1 MDASPKTQL
10 TDVMTI
16 DRLADFG
23 AAWRA
28 KDVDRLMSFMTDDC
42 VFRASVGTE
51 PGTVFHGRDEVRHG
65 FELMLVYDA
74 GAEAH
79 GGLAFIAGDRGASQW
94 SYSLTAADGTVTE
107 VQGCDLYEF
116 AGDRIRI
123 KDAYRKVHGDITS
136 STSHRG

>member
-1 MDASPKTQL
+1 MDAVAKTQA
-10 TDVMTI
+10 TDVMTM

-28 KDVDRLMSFMTDDC
+28 GDVDRLMSFMTDDC
-42 VFRASVGTE
+42 VFRASVGTG
-51 PGTVFHGRDEVRHG
+51 PGTVFQGRDAVRRG
-65 FELMLVYDA
+65 FELMRAYDE

-94 SYSLTAADGTVTE
+94 SYSYTTSDGTASE

-116 AGDRIRI
+116 AGDRIRV
-123 KDAYRKVHGDITS
+123 KDAYRKVHGDITRPAPGCS
-136 STSHRG
+136 

>member
-1 MDASPKTQL
+1 MDASAKTQAA
-10 TDVMTI
+10 DAMTM

-28 KDVDRLMSFMTDDC
+28 GDVDRLMSFMTGDC
-42 VFRASVGTE
+42 VFRASVGTG
-51 PGTVFHGRDEVRHG
+51 PGTVFQGRDEVRCG
-65 FELMLVYDA
+65 FELMLAYDE

-94 SYSLTAADGTVTE
+94 AYSSTTAAGTVIE

-116 AGDRIRI
+116 AGDLIRV
-123 KDAYRKVHGDITS
+123 KDAYRKVHGDITQPAPG
-136 STSHRG
+136 R

>member
-1 MDASPKTQL
+1 MGGSAKTQAG
-10 TDVMTI
+10 DVMTM

-28 KDVDRLMSFMTDDC
+28 GDVDRLMSFMAGDC
-42 VFRASVGTE
+42 VFRASVGTG
-51 PGTVFHGRDEVRHG
+51 PGTVFRGRDEVRRG
-65 FELMLVYDA
+65 FELMLAYDE

-94 SYSLTAADGTVTE
+94 AYSSTTADGTVIE

-116 AGDRIRI
+116 AGGLIRV
-123 KDAYRKVHGDITS
+123 KDAYRKVHGDITQPAPG
-136 STSHRG
+136 R

>member
-1 MDASPKTQL
+1 MGASAKTQAA
-10 TDVMTI
+10 DAMTM

-28 KDVDRLMSFMTDDC
+28 GDLDRLMSFMAGDC
-42 VFRASVGTE
+42 VFRASVGTG
-51 PGTVFHGRDEVRHG
+51 PGTVFRGRDEVRRG
-65 FELMLVYDA
+65 FELMLAYDE

-94 SYSLTAADGTVTE
+94 AYSSTTADGTVIE

-116 AGDRIRI
+116 AGDLIRV
-123 KDAYRKVHGDITS
+123 KDAYRKVHGDITQPAPG
-136 STSHRG
+136 R